1 MRLNRCMET
10 TLENLYKQG
19 KVVGGVYFGLGQEGC
34 SCASAFALGPEDW
47 LGPMIRNQGS
57 LLVRGFSP
65 RDIMRQYMAKAD
77 SPTFG

>member
-1 MRLNRCMET
+1 
-10 TLENLYKQG
+10 
-19 KVVGGVYFGLGQEGC
+19 
-34 SCASAFALGPEDW
+34 
-47 LGPMIRNQGS
+47 MIRNQGS